1 MPESLIEDIRQ
12 QADIVDV
19 IGDYV
24 RLKPSGRNFKGL
36 SPFTNEKTA
45 SFIVS
50 PEKQIY
56 KCFSSGKGGNV
67 FTFVAEIEKLGFI
80 DAVKFVAKRFG
91 IDLSAYE
98 QPQQQLRPEEQTAYD
113 ALTFAA
119 KFFHSALNS
128 DEGKTALKYFLN
140 RGLTTETISKF
151 GLGYAYDD
159 WDKLSQAAVDAGIP
173 EALLLELGLV
183 AYSERAKKNYDTFRA
198 RAMFPIFSTAG
209 KVLGFGGRILTSEK
223 ETAKYINSPESRLY
237 EKSKILYAMHA
248 AKDAV
253 RRKDEAILVEGY
265 MDAISLHQAG
275 VDNAV
280 ASSGTALTP
289 QQVALIGRYTKNV
302 LFIYDGDKAGVKAMM
317 RGIDVILEGG
327 LTAAIVSL
335 PGEDDPDSFVRR
347 VGGEEF
353 RKFIDAHRV
362 SFLDFKIGVMKAGGL
377 FETPASSSDA
387 AKELLGTLS
396 KISDELEREMY
407 VKALSEKLD
416 VSLGTLQQELA
427 RVIIRAERRA
437 RPGALRTER
446 NGTQGESRPGINRAG
461 NRFAE
466 GRAMPTQKTEQ
477 PQTQAESGETDAT
490 VDEPLAAEIEAAELA
505 TLKVPVAERAF
516 LKALLESTYHG
527 TTVIEFVIANFD
539 ILNMRH
545 RWTSRLV
552 NFITGRYKH
561 NVEADPPY
569 DFDVSNEL
577 NYLDD
582 EALRDFVSGLL
593 VELPI
598 SKRWPTETASG
609 YARRC
614 LEAILD
620 AMSRMIAESYDEV
633 IADVMSRI
641 ESHPDYDDLGREYA
655 MEKSNLEKKK
665 QRAKAEFDGAI
676 KRLFH

>member
-1 MPESLIEDIRQ
+1 
-12 QADIVDV
+12 
-19 IGDYV
+19 
-24 RLKPSGRNFKGL
+24 
-36 SPFTNEKTA
+36 
-45 SFIVS
+45 
-50 PEKQIY
+50 
-56 KCFSSGKGGNV
+56 
-67 FTFVAEIEKLGFI
+67 
-80 DAVKFVAKRFG
+80 
-91 IDLSAYE
+91 
-98 QPQQQLRPEEQTAYD
+98 
-113 ALTFAA
+113 
-119 KFFHSALNS
+119 
-128 DEGKTALKYFLN
+128 
-140 RGLTTETISKF
+140 
-151 GLGYAYDD
+151 
-159 WDKLSQAAVDAGIP
+159 
-173 EALLLELGLV
+173 
-183 AYSERAKKNYDTFRA
+183 
-198 RAMFPIFSTAG
+198 
-209 KVLGFGGRILTSEK
+209 
-223 ETAKYINSPESRLY
+223 
-237 EKSKILYAMHA
+237 
-248 AKDAV
+248 
-253 RRKDEAILVEGY
+253 

-327 LTAAIVSL
+327 LTASIVSL

-362 SFLDFKIGVMKAGGL
+362 SFLDFKIGVMKANGL
-377 FETPASSSDA
+377 FSTPASSSDA
-387 AKELLGTLS
+387 AKELVGTLA
-396 KISDELEREMY
+396 KIMDELEREMY
-407 VKALSEKLD
+407 VKALAEKLD

-427 RVIIRAERRA
+427 RVMIRAERRA
-437 RPGALRTER
+437 RPGAARTER
-446 NGTQGESRPGINRAG
+446 NGHEGESRAGMNRAG
-461 NRFAE
+461 NRSTE
-466 GRAMPTQKTEQ
+466 GRAVQHQKIDR
-477 PQTQAESGETDAT
+477 PQTETESGGAAGTLEESIT
-490 VDEPLAAEIEAAELA
+490 AEIELAEPAMLN
-505 TLKVPVAERAF
+505 VPVAERAF

-582 EALRDFVSGLL
+582 EALRNFVSGLL

-598 SKRWPTETASG
+598 SKRWPTETASS

-641 ESHPDYDDLGREYA
+641 ELHPDYDDLGREYA